1 MDNFLTKLFAEEQEK
16 VASAELGQFMHQL
29 STDDLEDFLGI
40 RKVAV
45 EGKPEP
51 SLPDS
56 LPTGKLEA
64 LQQQKRDYVDQEH
77 SGTPK
82 KVGSQPEGAQTGV
95 KHEGPG
101 KEATGKTAEDAATEK
116 VAWADRCGR
125 LFAKQAA
132 CAMTKTDEFTNPA
145 AKAKAKAFSATLKAS
160 KGQPLATRKAALQ
173 GTEKAIEKKGGLSD
187 LVMQHP
193 ALARTLIGTGLGAG
207 VGAGVGALRA
217 ESGERGMGAL
227 RGAGIGGLVGGGAAG
242 GAELGNIAV
251 RPLLRRAVERESTP
265 ALFGAMAGG
274 AGLGTAAGGVG
285 GALLAK
291 KLLGRA
297 EPQEKES
304 MGMPESEG
312 AGMESVASVKA
323 KIAAKA
329 LKVSAG
335 APEHIKA
342 AAVFLAGREIAKLA
356 R

>member
-1 MDNFLTKLFAEEQEK
+1 MDNFLTRLFAEEQEK
-16 VASAELGQFMHQL
+16 VASAELGQFMGQL
-29 STDDLEDFLGI
+29 STDELEDFLGI

-77 SGTPK
+77 EGKPK
-82 KVGSQPEGAQTGV
+82 GVADQPEGAQTRV
-95 KHEGPG
+95 KYEGPG

-173 GTEKAIEKKGGLSD
+173 GTEKAIEKKAFLPGAIAGYMAQGDPEATPRSGFWRGAGGGMLGS
-187 LVMQHP
+187 
-193 ALARTLIGTGLGAG
+193 LAGAPTGALIGGALGGAEGANIGSGLGAL
-207 VGAGVGALRA
+207 AGN
-217 ESGERGMGAL
+217 
-227 RGAGIGGLVGGGAAG
+227 IGGGYLGGRTA
-242 GAELGNIAV
+242 
-251 RPLLRRAVERESTP
+251 RATP
-265 ALFGAMAGG
+265 EEMEAYLASK
-274 AGLGTAAGGVG
+274 
-285 GALLAK
+285 AK
-291 KLLGRA
+291 KGKK
-297 EPQEKES
+297 KES
-304 MGMPESEG
+304 EGIPEGDG
-312 AGMESVASVKA
+312 AGMESTASVKA
-323 KIAAKA
+323 KIASMA

-335 APEHIKA
+335 APEHIKSA
-342 AAVFLAGREIAKLA
+342 AAFLAGREIAELNK
-356 R
+356 